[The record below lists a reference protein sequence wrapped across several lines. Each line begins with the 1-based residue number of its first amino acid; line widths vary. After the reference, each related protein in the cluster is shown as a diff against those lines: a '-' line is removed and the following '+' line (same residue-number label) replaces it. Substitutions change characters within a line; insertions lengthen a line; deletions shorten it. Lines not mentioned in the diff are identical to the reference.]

1 MAVHCFKVGN
11 FLHAGQSYMMRWLA
25 QIRVVADQGWAER
38 GDSFHARL
46 HTSVSQTVASMSIRA
61 LMQYA
66 SLMLE
71 RDSPIKFCLECQM
84 CVKWDREWLNTS
96 LIGIVRLKIRAQS
109 LLTHPDVVLR
119 LRKLLLKVICFNIIV
134 LKYVAELLRLYFNLL
149 IRHGTIIV
157 FKLYHNLGWSRL

>member
-1 MAVHCFKVGN
+1 MHQIMLIIHSYEIDITRNTAFIIQTKQHFFFFPVEPELIAVNSIPFSAKPENSEPSLILCFKAYRRNASSLHRKAVAFHCFKVGN

-71 RDSPIKFCLECQM
+71 RDSPIKFCLEC
-84 CVKWDREWLNTS
+84 
-96 LIGIVRLKIRAQS
+96 
-109 LLTHPDVVLR
+109 
-119 LRKLLLKVICFNIIV
+119 
-134 LKYVAELLRLYFNLL
+134 
-149 IRHGTIIV
+149 
-157 FKLYHNLGWSRL
+157 